1 MAGSLVNHVRT
12 AALLLF
18 AAEFW
23 KRLAVGL
30 NVLFATIRMLL
41 CRLAKRQRL
50 PGPAQND
57 CCIQLPP
64 DIYKRADPLLYAQ
77 YYLMAQGLAVTWDNP
92 DIDIFDGA
100 APVTGALQ
108 PSRTYR
114 VRVRVWNGSY
124 DAPAVGVGVALSYL
138 SFGAQT
144 VSRPIANLAVNLG
157 AKGTIDCPAYAEFS
171 WTTPATGGHY
181 CLQAQLS
188 WGDDAN
194 PGNNL
199 GQKNVNIAEMRSPAK
214 FSFSVR
220 NEASVVRRFQI
231 EADCYGLPKLQPCTP
246 PRGQGRDERTDTPQ
260 PRLAESK
267 ARWAKAL
274 EEQAYGRFP
283 VPDDWSVRIVPR
295 TLSLQPRQIT
305 EITVEIEPRDAAFR
319 GSKAFNVHVFTIG
332 ESGSRTM
339 TGGVTLT
346 ATKG

>member
-1 MAGSLVNHVRT
+1 MAGSLVNHIRT

-23 KRLAVGL
+23 KRLAAGL
-30 NVLFATIRMLL
+30 KVLFATIRMLL
-41 CRLAKRQRL
+41 CRLAKGQRL
-50 PGPAQND
+50 PSPAQND

-108 PSRTYR
+108 PAHTYR
-114 VRVRVWNGSY
+114 IRVRVWNGSY
-124 DAPAVGVGVALSYL
+124 DAPAIGVGVALSYL

-144 VSRPIANLAVNLG
+144 VSRPIANTAVNLG

-199 GQKNVNIAEMRSPAK
+199 GQKNVNIAEMRSPAR
-214 FSFSVR
+214 FVFSVR
-220 NEASVVRRFQI
+220 NEASVVRRFQV
-231 EADCYGLPKLQPCTP
+231 EADCYGLPKLRPCAP
-246 PRGQGRDERTDTPQ
+246 SRGEGRGEGTDTPQ
-260 PRLAESK
+260 SRLAESK
-267 ARWAKAL
+267 ARWARAL

-283 VPDDWSVRIVPR
+283 IPDDWSVRIVPR

-305 EITVEIEPRDAAFR
+305 EIAVEIEAKDAAFR
-319 GSKAFNVHVFTIG
+319 GSKTFNVHVFTIG

>member
-1 MAGSLVNHVRT
+1 MAGSLVNHIRT

-23 KRLAVGL
+23 KRLATGL
-30 NVLFATIRMLL
+30 KVLFATIRMLL
-41 CRLAKRQRL
+41 CRLAKGQRL
-50 PGPAQND
+50 PSPAQND

-108 PSRTYR
+108 PAHTYR

-138 SFGAQT
+138 TFGAQT
-144 VSRPIANLAVNLG
+144 VSRPIANTAVNLG

-199 GQKNVNIAEMRSPAK
+199 GQKNVNIAEMRSPAR
-214 FSFSVR
+214 FVFSVR

-231 EADCYGLPKLQPCTP
+231 EADCYGLPKLQPCAP
-246 PRGQGRDERTDTPQ
+246 PRGQGRGESTDTPQ

-267 ARWAKAL
+267 ARWARAL
-274 EEQAYGRFP
+274 EDQAYGRFP
-283 VPDDWSVRIVPR
+283 IPDDWSVRIVPR

-305 EITVEIEPRDAAFR
+305 EIAVEIEAKDAAFH
-319 GSKAFNVHVFTIG
+319 GSKTFNVHVFTIG
-332 ESGSRTM
+332 ESGSRTL

>member
-1 MAGSLVNHVRT
+1 MAGSLVNHIRIAV
-12 AALLLF
+12 LLLF
-18 AAEFW
+18 AADFW
-23 KRLAVGL
+23 KRLAAGL
-30 NVLFATIRMLL
+30 KVLFATIRMLL
-41 CRLAKRQRL
+41 CRLVKGQPL
-50 PGPAQND
+50 PKPAQND

-100 APVTGALQ
+100 ALVTGPLQ
-108 PSRTYR
+108 PAHRYR

-144 VSRPIANLAVNLG
+144 VSHPIASTAVNLG

-171 WTTPATGGHY
+171 WTTPAIGGHY
-181 CLQAQLS
+181 CVQAQLS

-194 PGNNL
+194 PNNNL
-199 GQKNVNIAEMRSPAK
+199 AQKNVNIAQMQSPAK
-214 FSFSVR
+214 FAFTVR
-220 NEASVVRRFQI
+220 NEASAARRFQI
-231 EADCYGLPKLQPCTP
+231 EADCYGLPKLRPCVP
-246 PRGQGRDERTDTPQ
+246 EAPYGQGRGDTPL

-267 ARWAKAL
+267 ARWARAL

-283 VPDDWSVRIVPR
+283 VPDDWSVRIVPD
-295 TLSLQPRQIT
+295 TLSLQPRQ
-305 EITVEIEPRDAAFR
+305 EAEVAVEIEPRDAAFR
-319 GSKAFNVHVFTIG
+319 GTKTFNVHVFTIS

>member
-1 MAGSLVNHVRT
+1 MAGSLVNHIRT

-23 KRLAVGL
+23 KRLATGL
-30 NVLFATIRMLL
+30 KVLFATIRMLL
-41 CRLAKRQRL
+41 CRLAKGQRL
-50 PGPAQND
+50 PSPAQND

-108 PSRTYR
+108 PAHTYR

-124 DAPAVGVGVALSYL
+124 DAPAISVGVALSYL

-144 VSRPIANLAVNLG
+144 VSRPIASTAVNLG

-171 WTTPATGGHY
+171 WTTPATSGHY

-194 PGNNL
+194 PSNNL
-199 GQKNVNIAEMRSPAK
+199 GQKNVNIAEMRSPAR
-214 FSFSVR
+214 FVFSVR

-231 EADCYGLPKLQPCTP
+231 EADCYGLPKLRPCAP
-246 PRGQGRDERTDTPQ
+246 SRGEGRGESTDTPQ

-267 ARWAKAL
+267 ARWARAL
-274 EEQAYGRFP
+274 EDQAYGRFP
-283 VPDDWSVRIVPR
+283 IPDDWSVRIVPR

-305 EITVEIEPRDAAFR
+305 EIAVEIEAKDAAFR
-319 GSKAFNVHVFTIG
+319 GSKTFNVHVFTIG

>member
-1 MAGSLVNHVRT
+1 MLGSLVEHVRT

-18 AAEFW
+18 AADFW
-23 KRLAVGL
+23 KRLADGL
-30 NVLFATIRMLL
+30 KVLFATIRMLL
-41 CRLAKRQRL
+41 CRLVKGQKL
-50 PGPAQND
+50 PSPSQSD

-64 DIYKRADPLLYAQ
+64 DVYKRADPLLYAQ

-108 PSRTYR
+108 PAHRYR

-124 DAPAVGVGVALSYL
+124 DAPALGVGVALSYL

-144 VSRPIANLAVNLG
+144 VSHPIASTAVNLG

-171 WTTPATGGHY
+171 WTTPAIGGHY

-194 PGNNL
+194 PSNNL
-199 GQKNVNIAEMRSPAK
+199 GQKNVNVAEMQSPAK
-214 FSFSVR
+214 FAFTVR
-220 NEASVVRRFQI
+220 NEASVARRFLI
-231 EADCYGLPKLQPCTP
+231 EADCYGLPKLQACVPETP
-246 PRGQGRDERTDTPQ
+246 PGEGRGERPRT
-260 PRLAESK
+260 RLAESK

-274 EEQAYGRFP
+274 REQAYGHFP
-283 VPDDWSVRIVPR
+283 VPDDWSVRIVPD
-295 TLSLQPRQIT
+295 TLSLQPRQ
-305 EITVEIEPRDAAFR
+305 EAEVAVEIEARDAAFL
-319 GSKAFNVHVFTIG
+319 GSKTFNVHVFTIG
-332 ESGSRTM
+332 ESGSRAM

>member
-1 MAGSLVNHVRT
+1 MAGSLVNHIRT

-23 KRLAVGL
+23 KRLATGL
-30 NVLFATIRMLL
+30 KVLFATIRMLL
-41 CRLAKRQRL
+41 CRLAKGQRL
-50 PGPAQND
+50 PSPAQND

-108 PSRTYR
+108 PAHIYR

-124 DAPAVGVGVALSYL
+124 DAPAIGVGVALSYL

-144 VSRPIANLAVNLG
+144 VSRPIANTAVNLG

-171 WTTPATGGHY
+171 WTTPATSGHY

-194 PGNNL
+194 PSNNL

-214 FSFSVR
+214 FVFSVR

-231 EADCYGLPKLQPCTP
+231 EADCYGLPKLRPCAP
-246 PRGQGRDERTDTPQ
+246 SRGEGRDGTTDTPQ
-260 PRLAESK
+260 PRLGESK
-267 ARWAKAL
+267 ARWARAL

-283 VPDDWSVRIVPR
+283 IPDDWSVRIVPR

-305 EITVEIEPRDAAFR
+305 EIAVEIEAKDAAFR
-319 GSKAFNVHVFTIG
+319 GSKTFNVHVFAIG

>member
-1 MAGSLVNHVRT
+1 MAGSLVDHVRT

-18 AAEFW
+18 DAEFW
-23 KRLAVGL
+23 KRLAAGL
-30 NVLFATIRMLL
+30 KALFATICRLQ
-41 CRLAKRQRL
+41 CRLAKGRPL
-50 PGPAQND
+50 PTPTQND

-100 APVTGALQ
+100 APVGGALQ
-108 PSRTYR
+108 PAHTYR

-144 VSRPIANLAVNLG
+144 VSRPIASTAVNLG

-171 WTTPATGGHY
+171 WTTPAAGGHY

-199 GQKNVNIAEMRSPAK
+199 GQKNVNIAEMQSPAK
-214 FSFSVR
+214 FVFSLR

-231 EADCYGLPKLQPCTP
+231 EADCYGLPKLRPCVP
-246 PRGQGRDERTDTPQ
+246 PRGEDRDGRAGTPRS
-260 PRLAESK
+260 RLAESK
-267 ARWAKAL
+267 ARWATAL
-274 EEQAYGRFP
+274 EEQAYGRFA
-283 VPDDWSVRIVPR
+283 VPDDWAVRIVPR
-295 TLSLQPRQIT
+295 TLSLQPRQVT
-305 EITVEIEPRDAAFR
+305 EIAVEIEPKDAAFR
-319 GSKAFNVHVFTIG
+319 GSKTFNVHVFAIG
-332 ESGSRTM
+332 DSGSRTM